1 MPYYRNLQEY
11 IGALERAGLL
21 YRVTRP
27 INKDTEMHPL
37 VRWQFRGL
45 GEEDRR
51 AFLFENIHDAK
62 GKKYD
67 IPVLI
72 GGLAGSQKIYALG
85 LNCKEEEVEAIW
97 SNALDKPLPPV
108 LANRGAV
115 QEVVYQGEELMRV
128 GGLYKLPVPISTP
141 GFDNAPYFTAGCWI
155 SKDPETGVRNMGVY
169 RAQVKGAAKTGI
181 MWGSLKHSAIH
192 WEKCNKKGVPL
203 EAAIVV
209 GGPPSITYAAVQPV
223 PFGVDEIA
231 LAGALGG
238 EPLEVVK
245 CKTVDIEVP
254 AEADI
259 VIEGRFRTDY
269 LEPDGPFGEAH
280 GYVDPGD
287 LNALFEV
294 TAITH
299 RKNPVYVSMLSQ
311 LTPSESSKIKQSAY
325 ETLALKHLQ
334 KTVGPAVL
342 RVALYEDLLNRQ
354 VAVVQMEKAKPEQT
368 WAALEALLP
377 SRIIHKII
385 VAVDSDIDPHD
396 PMSLFWAIAN
406 RSQPHRD
413 MRIVPNRPL
422 PWNPIRYVA
431 DGDHYDVTDS
441 TLLVDATLKADFPP
455 VALPAREYMEA
466 ARKIWDELGLPKL
479 TPRPP
484 WHGYSLGLWS
494 EDLVQQAN
502 NAVAGEHERNAE
514 YSRAR
519 GIDVPK
525 GADFVEQKKKY
536 LAQELDEF
544 LKRPGKSGKR

>member
-1 MPYYRNLQEY
+1 
-11 IGALERAGLL
+11 
-21 YRVTRP
+21 
-27 INKDTEMHPL
+27 
-37 VRWQFRGL
+37 
-45 GEEDRR
+45 
-51 AFLFENIHDAK
+51 
-62 GKKYD
+62 
-67 IPVLI
+67 
-72 GGLAGSQKIYALG
+72 SQKIYALG
-85 LNCKEEEVEAIW
+85 LNCREDEVEAIW
-97 SNALDKPLPPV
+97 SRALDKPLPPTLV
-108 LANRGAV
+108 GRGAV
-115 QEVVYQGEELMRV
+115 QEVVLQGEELKRA

-169 RAQVKGAAKTGI
+169 RAQVKGALKTGI

-245 CKTVDIEVP
+245 CKTVDIDVP

-368 WAALEALLP
+368 WSALEALLP

-396 PMSLFWAIAN
+396 PMSLFWAIVN

-494 EDLVQQAN
+494 EELVEQAK

-519 GIDVPK
+519 GINVPK

-544 LKRPGKSGKR
+544 LKRPGKSGKG

>member
-1 MPYYRNLQEY
+1 MAYYRNLREY
-11 IGALERAGLL
+11 IGALDRAGLL

-45 GEEDRR
+45 DEEERR

-97 SNALDKPLPPV
+97 SRALDKPLPPV

-115 QEVVYQGEELMRV
+115 QEVVYQGEELKRV

-223 PFGVDEIA
+223 PFGVDEVA

-245 CKTVDIEVP
+245 CKTVDIDVP

-299 RKNPVYVSMLSQ
+299 RNNPVYVSMLSQ

-354 VAVVQMEKAKPEQT
+354 VAVVQMDKAKPEQK

-494 EDLVQQAN
+494 DELVEQAK

-519 GIDVPK
+519 GMNVSK
-525 GADFVEQKKKY
+525 GADFVEHKKKY
-536 LAQELDEF
+536 LAAELDEF

>member
-1 MPYYRNLQEY
+1 MAYYKNLREY
-11 IGALERAGLL
+11 LRVLENSGLL

-45 GEEDRR
+45 GEDQRR

-85 LNCKEEEVEAIW
+85 LNCKEEDVEGVW
-97 SNALDKPLPPV
+97 SRALDKPLPPALV
-108 LANRGAV
+108 SSGSV
-115 QEVVYQGEELMRV
+115 QDVVYQGKELEHS
-128 GGLYKLPVPISTP
+128 GGLYRLPVPISTP

-169 RAQVKGAAKTGI
+169 RAQIKGALKTGI

-192 WEKCNKKGVPL
+192 WEKCNKRGVPL

-238 EPLEVVK
+238 EPLEIVR
-245 CKTVDIEVP
+245 CKTVDLEVP

-294 TAITH
+294 TCITQ
-299 RKNPVYVSMLSQ
+299 RRDPVYVSMLSQ

-325 ETLALKHLQ
+325 ETLALRHLQ
-334 KTVGPAVL
+334 KTVGPSVL

-354 VAVVQMEKAKPEQT
+354 VAVIQMDKAEPGDA
-368 WAALEALLP
+368 WRALEGLLP

-385 VAVDSDIDPHD
+385 VAVDTDIDPHD

-431 DGDHYDVTDS
+431 DGKHYDTTDS
-441 TLLVDATLKADFPP
+441 TLLVDATLKAEFPP
-455 VALPAREYMEA
+455 VALPAREYMEG
-466 ARKIWDELGLPKL
+466 ARKIWEELGLPKL

-494 EDLVQQAN
+494 DELVEQAK
-502 NAVAGEHERNAE
+502 NATAGEHERNAE
-514 YSRAR
+514 YSRKK
-519 GIDVPK
+519 GFEVPP
-525 GADFVEQKKKY
+525 GANFIEHKEKFLAAELKEFSERSAGKKI
-536 LAQELDEF
+536 
-544 LKRPGKSGKR
+544 S